1 MELPMPSVEHRAQAQ
16 RFMDRCRALTAGKA
30 APSEA
35 ATRFIR
41 VAKSLAKE
49 NRLPPAKSRP
59 VAARGPGESAA
70 R

>member
-1 MELPMPSVEHRAQAQ
+1 MPSVEHRAQAQ
-16 RFMDRCRALTAGKA
+16 RFMDRCRALTIGTA

-49 NRLPPAKSRP
+49 NRLRPAQPRP
-59 VAARGPGESAA
+59 VAASGPGKSPAS
-70 R
+70 